1 MKAWR
6 FYAINDMRLDEVP
19 DPQVQPG
26 GVVVKVTVAQ
36 PSVTEVI
43 RARGEETLGADF
55 VRKAIAER
63 APVQLLGHEFAGR
76 VVAVGEGVT
85 TLTVGDRVASG
96 RSRMPC
102 YKCALCLS
110 GRFDY
115 CRKGPS
121 VGREIPGCFAE
132 YVSAPAEI
140 FVRLP
145 DQVSD
150 NEGACIQ
157 ALTGCVDAVHTAE
170 IEMGDTIV
178 VFGQGA
184 MGLAV
189 MQVAKACGAGQAITV
204 DVRDDVLALSKQ
216 LGADVTINARVED
229 PVKRILELTHGR
241 GADVVFEAAGGSTK
255 QGLAGAATLKQAF
268 KVTRDVGKVVQVAM
282 FDGAVELDLNQL
294 RAQAVKYLFP
304 APTNR
309 KLMEYSVQLV
319 ATKQVKLEPTIT
331 HVLHGLDKLLEAFEI
346 TANKGKYK
354 ALNPAQV
361 VL

>member
-6 FYAINDMRLDEVP
+6 FHGINDMRLDVVP
-19 DPQVQPG
+19 DAKVQPG
-26 GVVVKVTVAQ
+26 GVVVKVTVTQ

-43 RARGEETLGADF
+43 RARGEETVGADY
-55 VRKAIAER
+55 VRQAISER
-63 APVQLLGHEFAGR
+63 APVQLLGHEFAGT

-85 TLTVGDRVASG
+85 TLKVGDRVASG

-102 YKCALCLS
+102 YRCELCLS
-110 GRFDY
+110 GQSDF

-121 VGREIPGCFAE
+121 VGRQIPGCFAE

-140 FVRLP
+140 FVLLP
-145 DQVSD
+145 SNVSD
-150 NEGACIQ
+150 AEGACIQ

-170 IEMGDTIV
+170 IQMGDCV
-178 VFGQGA
+178 VIFGQGA

-189 MQVAKACGAGQAITV
+189 MQVAKAAGAGKLITI
-204 DVRDDVLALSKQ
+204 DVRDDVLELSKKF
-216 LGADVTINARVED
+216 GADMAINAKAED
-229 PVKRILELTHGR
+229 PVKRVLESTRGK
-241 GADVVFEAAGGSTK
+241 GADVVFESAGGSTK

-268 KVTRDVGKVVQVAM
+268 KVTRDAGTVVQVAF
-282 FDGAVELDLNQL
+282 FDGVVDLDLNQL
-294 RAQAVKYLFP
+294 RAQSLKYLFP

-319 ATKQVKLEPTIT
+319 ATKRVKPEPTIT
-331 HVLHGLDKLLEAFEI
+331 HVLHGLDKLPEAFEI

>member
-6 FYAINDMRLDEVP
+6 FHGINDMRLDEVP

-43 RARGEETLGADF
+43 RARGEETLGADY
-55 VRKAIAER
+55 VRKAIAEQ
-63 APVQLLGHEFAGR
+63 APVQLLGHEFAGE
-76 VVAVGEGVT
+76 VVEVGAGVT
-85 TLTVGDRVASG
+85 SLKAGDRVASG

-102 YKCALCLS
+102 YRCELCLTGYS
-110 GRFDY
+110 DY

-121 VGREIPGCFAE
+121 VGRQLPGCFAE
-132 YVSAPAEI
+132 YTSLPAEV

-145 DQVSD
+145 AAVSD

-170 IEMGDTIV
+170 VQMGDTV
-178 VFGQGA
+178 VIFGQGA
-184 MGLAV
+184 MGLGV
-189 MQVAKACGAGQAITV
+189 LQVARASGAGQTITI
-204 DVRDDVLALSKQ
+204 DVRDDVLELSKKF
-216 LGADVTINARVED
+216 GADVTINAKASD
-229 PVKRILELTHGR
+229 PVEYILDLTRGR
-241 GADVVFEAAGGSTK
+241 GADVVFEAAGGSTR

-268 KVTRDVGKVVQVAM
+268 KVTRDAGKVVQVAM

-294 RAQAVKYLFP
+294 RAQAIRYLFP

-309 KLMEYSVQLV
+309 KLMAYSVQLV
-319 ATKQVKLEPTIT
+319 ATGQVQLEPTIT
-331 HVLHGLDKLLEAFEI
+331 HVLHGLDKLPEAFEI
-346 TANKGKYK
+346 TANKGKYR
-354 ALNPAQV
+354 AINPAQV